1 MLFIFLLGEIP
12 GWILMAKEWR
22 FFTLWR
28 LKRTFLGPKE
38 VWNGYGGISTLLP
51 VAYQE
56 NISFNLTK
64 VALNDRIMKSYLN
77 KIKCG
82 DWTEKSAICIGNHMI
97 SSAMWN
103 K

>member
-1 MLFIFLLGEIP
+1 MLFIFLLGEIR

-22 FFTLWR
+22 FFT
-28 LKRTFLGPKE
+28 LGPKE

-51 VAYQE
+51 IAYQE
-56 NISFNLTK
+56 NISFNWTK
-64 VALNDRIMKSYLN
+64 MALNDRIMKSYFN

-82 DWTEKSAICIGNHMI
+82 NWTEKSAICVGNHMT